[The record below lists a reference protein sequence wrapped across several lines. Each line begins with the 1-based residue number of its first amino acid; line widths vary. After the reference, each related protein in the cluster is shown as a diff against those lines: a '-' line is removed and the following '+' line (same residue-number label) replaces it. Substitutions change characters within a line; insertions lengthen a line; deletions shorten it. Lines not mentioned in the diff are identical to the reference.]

1 MNRHIELL
9 GLRAKDAVTGFNG
22 VITSISFDLYGCV
35 QAVVTPKINADSEIK
50 DGRWFDVTRLKI
62 TGKKRVIALPDFNK
76 GYIATGKKG
85 CAEKS
90 LP

>member
-9 GLRAKDAVTGFNG
+9 GLRAKDAVTGFSG

-35 QAVVTPKINADSEIK
+35 QAVVSPKVGDNSDLK
-50 DGRWFDVTRLKI
+50 DGQWFDVTRLKI
-62 TGKKRVIALPDFNK
+62 TSKKRVIPLPDFNK